1 MTRGRAWLAVPLLA
15 LLAMPAAA
23 QRVLGKDAEACARG
37 EPSIR
42 VTATGLRDRTGR
54 IKLELFPATAEDF
67 LKDDTQ
73 LRREGK
79 LFRRVWART
88 PRAGPVVICI
98 RVPARG
104 RYALLFTHDRDG
116 RNKFNFFQ
124 DGAGFPG
131 NRRIGR
137 SWPLLSDGEVNV
149 GGGPTQVAVRVQ
161 YLRGV
166 SGFAPLETVE

>member
-1 MTRGRAWLAVPLLA
+1 MTQAVAWLMLPLLM
-15 LLAMPAAA
+15 LAAPPAAA
-23 QRVLGKDAEACARG
+23 QRILGKDAEACARG

-67 LKDDTQ
+67 LKDDT
-73 LRREGK
+73 LLKREGK
-79 LFRRVWART
+79 LFRRVWAR
-88 PRAGPVVICI
+88 PPKAGPVSMCI

-104 RYALLFTHDRDG
+104 RYAILFTHDRDG
-116 RNKFNFFQ
+116 RNKFDFFQ
-124 DGAGFPG
+124 DGAGFPA

-149 GGGPTQVAVRVQ
+149 GGGETMVTVRVQ

-166 SGFAPLETVE
+166 AGFAPLDLVN

>member
-1 MTRGRAWLAVPLLA
+1 MTRRAAWLLLPLPALA
-15 LLAMPAAA
+15 AAPAAA
-23 QRVLGKDAEACARG
+23 QRILGKDREACVEG

-67 LKDDTQ
+67 LKDDT
-73 LRREGK
+73 LLKRERK

-88 PRAGPVVICI
+88 PKEGAVSMCI

-104 RYALLFTHDRDG
+104 RYAILFTHDRDG
-116 RNKFNFFQ
+116 RNKFDFFQ
-124 DGAGFPG
+124 DGAGFPS

-137 SWPLLSDGEVNV
+137 SWPMLSDGEVNV
-149 GGGPTQVAVRVQ
+149 GGGETLVSVRVQ

-166 SGFAPLETVE
+166 AGFAPMDAVN

>member
-1 MTRGRAWLAVPLLA
+1 VTPGAAWLAIPLLA
-15 LLAMPAAA
+15 LLVTPAAA
-23 QRVLGKDAEACARG
+23 QRVLGKDAEACVDG

-54 IKLELFPATAEDF
+54 VKLELFPASGEDF

-88 PRAGPVVICI
+88 PKEGPVVICI
-98 RVPARG
+98 RVPGRG

-116 RNKFNFFQ
+116 RNKFDFFQ
-124 DGAGFPG
+124 DGAGFPS

-149 GGGPTQVAVRVQ
+149 GSGGTQVSVRVQ
-161 YLRGV
+161 YLRGM
-166 SGFAPLETVE
+166 SGFAPLDTIE